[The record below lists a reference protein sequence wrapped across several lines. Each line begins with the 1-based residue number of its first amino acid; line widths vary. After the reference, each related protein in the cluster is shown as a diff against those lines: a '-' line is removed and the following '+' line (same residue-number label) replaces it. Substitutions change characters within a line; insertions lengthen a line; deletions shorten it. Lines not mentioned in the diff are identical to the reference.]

1 MKDVWKWITGVL
13 GVGVGVLAA
22 WFSYQLITLGMV
34 PNKILAMIVVI
45 VVLLW
50 LIALVLMLRVQSVL
64 SRVLGVVLALALA
77 LATGFGTYYLQVT
90 NGALRSLTYGDQIRK
105 ISSVYVLNNH
115 VITKPDALNGRTI
128 GYVNP
133 EAEGTKHVLDG
144 LQEKGIE
151 VVGKQ
156 YESSIQMVNDLKG
169 QAIDGIVLDQS
180 YLGTI
185 EEMEGQDRIREEIVP
200 VFDVEYAIQ
209 KTDSS
214 SGVNTA
220 NESFNVLIS
229 GIDTYGSIE
238 DVSRSDVNLIASVNP
253 QTHQILVISIPRD
266 FYVETACDA
275 SAGCAQGKMDK
286 LTHTGLHGIETTER
300 TLEKLFGIE
309 INYNVRVNFS
319 SLVTIIDELGG
330 VDVDN
335 VDEFTS
341 LYKGYVFKPGRV
353 HVDGDMA
360 LGFVRERYSFTEG
373 DRERGRNQ
381 MRVLTAIIDKITSPA
396 ILSNYAG
403 IMKSIS
409 KSFQT
414 NMSTK
419 EIAALVNAQLSSD
432 APWTIYNYSVNG
444 TGGTDFA
451 YELQNNAY
459 VMYPNEMTISNAKAD
474 IDSIFHGETP
484 PYVNH

>member
-1 MKDVWKWITGVL
+1 MKDIWKWIAGVL
-13 GVGVGVLAA
+13 GVLVSGLII
-22 WFSYQLITLGMV
+22 WFSYELITLGMI
-34 PNKILAMIVVI
+34 PNRIMVMIVVI
-45 VVLLW
+45 VVLLG
-50 LIALVLMLRVQSVL
+50 LIAIVLMLRKQSVV
-64 SRVLGVVLALALA
+64 SRILGVVLVLVLAIG
-77 LATGFGTYYLQVT
+77 TGFGTYYLQVT
-90 NGALRSLTYGDQIRK
+90 NGALRSLTSADETRK
-105 ISSVYVLNNH
+105 VSSVYVLNNH
-115 VITKPDALNGRTI
+115 VISTPEQLDGRTI
-128 GYVNP
+128 GYVDAK
-133 EAEGTKHVLDG
+133 AEGTKRVLEE
-144 LQEKGIE
+144 LKKKGIE
-151 VVGKQ
+151 IVGKQ

-185 EEMEGQDRIREEIVP
+185 EEMEGQKDIREEIVP
-200 VFDVEYAIQ
+200 VFDVEYTIE
-209 KTDSS
+209 KTDSAA
-214 SGVNTA
+214 GVDTTQ
-220 NESFNVLIS
+220 EPFNVLIS

-286 LTHTGLHGIETTER
+286 LTHTGLHGIETTEM

-335 VDEFTS
+335 VDDFTS
-341 LYKGYVFKPGRV
+341 LHGNYHFAPGKV
-353 HVDGDMA
+353 HLNGEKA

-381 MRVLTAIIDKITSPA
+381 MRVLTAIIEKITSPA

-419 EIAALVNAQLSSD
+419 EIAALVSSQLSSD
-432 APWTIYNYSVNG
+432 ASWTVYNYSVNG

-451 YELQNNAY
+451 YELQDNAY

-474 IDSIFHGETP
+474 IDSIFQGETP